1 MQKKWELNFK
11 KILANTEGIRYN
23 MEIKLNKRKELAQ
36 EDINELLE
44 DKEVLYLLQD
54 LKTAKTFEDN
64 IKITLYIKKGEIKDK
79 EYKTKKYHRGK

>member
-1 MQKKWELNFK
+1 M
-11 KILANTEGIRYN
+11 NT
-23 MEIKLNKRKELAQ
+23 KKELAQ
-36 EDINELLE
+36 DDIDELLK

-64 IKITLYIKKGEIKDK
+64 IKITIYIKKGEIKDK

>member
-1 MQKKWELNFK
+1 M
-11 KILANTEGIRYN
+11 NT
-23 MEIKLNKRKELAQ
+23 KKELTQ
-36 EDINELLE
+36 EDVNELLK

-54 LKTAKTFEDN
+54 LKTAKAFEDN

>member
-1 MQKKWELNFK
+1 M
-11 KILANTEGIRYN
+11 NT
-23 MEIKLNKRKELAQ
+23 KKELAKD
-36 EDINELLE
+36 DINELLK
-44 DKEVLYLLQD
+44 DKEVLYLLKD

>member
-1 MQKKWELNFK
+1 M
-11 KILANTEGIRYN
+11 NT
-23 MEIKLNKRKELAQ
+23 KKELTQ
-36 EDINELLE
+36 EDINELLK

-54 LKTAKTFEDN
+54 LKTAKIFEDN

>member
-1 MQKKWELNFK
+1 M
-11 KILANTEGIRYN
+11 
-23 MEIKLNKRKELAQ
+23 NKRKELTQ
-36 EDINELLE
+36 EDINELLK

-64 IKITLYIKKGEIKDK
+64 IKITLYIRTGEIKDK

>member
-1 MQKKWELNFK
+1 MQLEC
-11 KILANTEGIRYN
+11 KIVANIDKIRYN
-23 MEIKLNKRKELAQ
+23 KEVKLNERKELTQ
-36 EDINELLE
+36 EDINELLK
-44 DKEVLYLLQD
+44 DKEVSYLLQD

>member
-1 MQKKWELNFK
+1 MLENIDK
-11 KILANTEGIRYN
+11 IRYN
-23 MEIKLNKRKELAQ
+23 KEVKLNERKEFTQ
-36 EDINELLE
+36 EDINELLK

>member
-11 KILANTEGIRYN
+11 KVVANLEKIRYN
-23 MEIKLNKRKELAQ
+23 QEVKLNKRKELTQ
-36 EDINELLE
+36 EDISELLK

-54 LKTAKTFEDN
+54 LKIAKTFEDN

>member
-1 MQKKWELNFK
+1 MQSGCERV
-11 KILANTEGIRYN
+11 ANIDKIRYN
-23 MEIKLNKRKELAQ
+23 KEVKLNERKELTQ
-36 EDINELLE
+36 EDINELLK

-54 LKTAKTFEDN
+54 LKIAKTFEDS

>member
-1 MQKKWELNFK
+1 M
-11 KILANTEGIRYN
+11 
-23 MEIKLNKRKELAQ
+23 NKRKELTQ
-36 EDINELLE
+36 EDINELLK

-54 LKTAKTFEDN
+54 LKTAKTLEDS